1 MIETKV
7 FTTDPNTFQ
16 DTGILPVDSSLISLQ
31 QLDGQFDTNS
41 NTVELYVYTQPQ
53 RLAQS
58 LYNYSG
64 WKSYQDPTLPSTGKL
79 QNLYIDPAIDG
90 KYAQITDGNA
100 YLVYSFVN
108 NELLSSNNQTFYISN
123 ISSNRTEIAIK
134 TNNLTNEALKNVVD
148 EFINTRNSKSYFDE
162 FYFNI
167 GSNREFTCINIQLDE
182 SDSNSYKVLLKL
194 YNPLPPDVQIKTQ
207 GWIQTRIADPISY
220 RVEYTTVLEN
230 IDNTI
235 KIKQANFNL
244 PITGKI
250 SNTTGFETLTSL
262 TTTRL
267 TSSFSQLSSLLVEKG
282 VELNVDYTDYSNFV
296 HFSSAET
303 RLLNFYYK
311 ASLIE
316 GYNNDITSLLTTP
329 STLARSESIATKQG
343 KVNSLIT
350 QFDGYDY
357 YLYFESSSKAWPK
370 TNSTP
375 PYSLATTGSLAVR
388 NWLGININGTAN
400 GTALLATASLY
411 DQENQDYIVNS
422 IPDYLREDPNNL
434 AYQTF
439 LEMVGQ
445 NFDTLFLYTDQIS
458 EKYNADNRLDYGVSK
473 DLVADTLRSF
483 GVKLYQNNFSSND
496 LYTALV
502 GLTPSGS
509 TLLLPNITT
518 TFPVTGSGIE
528 YIKTI
533 ISASNDNIP
542 LDDLNKSIYKRLYHN
557 LPLLVKK
564 KGTVAGLQLLV
575 NTYGIP
581 DTILRVTEFGGKDKT
596 NTNDWDYAQHKYNY
610 AFKTLGTGF
619 ANIIWTTR
627 DPLDPDVQDFIRSIY
642 ANITDLNTI
651 IALDTFVKG
660 LKNAN
665 VWNKFWAIYPFVTDP
680 GATLASRQN
689 AYKINL
695 KDRTQYTITYV
706 NGADL
711 ALNGN
716 GVVLDGTDDYLNT
729 NLDPSVAS
737 TLGTSYGLDYHG
749 SIYIPQGMSTIPSG
763 ARILYGIDDTP
774 PPTPATYRLRTVALS
789 DGRYFS
795 DFSNTTT
802 TQNRILDPIT
812 GSPKAG
818 YLLSSRLPDPD
829 PNLAGLGTIF
839 LRPSVTSAPL
849 AQVFQAT
856 GGNIYTGIS
865 GQSIFIGTSNLN
877 GTPAPGLFYSGS
889 IGFSTHGYGL
899 EITESQT
906 VSTLVTN
913 FLTALGR

>member
-1 MIETKV
+1 MIESEV
-7 FTTDPNTFQ
+7 YNIDTTTFQ
-16 DTGILPVDSSLISLQ
+16 DTGISPKDSSLIAVQ
-31 QLDGQFDTNS
+31 QLDGQFDTNKDR
-41 NTVELYVYTQPQ
+41 VELYVYLQPNT
-53 RLAQS
+53 LPTS
-58 LYNYSG
+58 NYNYSG
-64 WKSYQDPTLPSTGKL
+64 WKSYQDPKLASTGKL
-79 QNLYIDPAIDG
+79 EDLYLDPSID
-90 KYAQITDGNA
+90 AQVAGVTDGNT
-100 YLVYSFVN
+100 YVVYNFVN
-108 NELLSSNNQTFYISN
+108 NKLLSSDSEPYYIN
-123 ISSNRTEIAIK
+123 TISSDRTELLLK
-134 TNNLTNEALKNVVD
+134 TNYLNNETVTSLVN
-148 EFINTRNSKSYFDE
+148 EFIAERAATAYFQE
-162 FYFNI
+162 FYLNFGN
-167 GSNREFTCINIQLDE
+167 NIQLVAVNIKADP
-182 SDSNSYKVLLKL
+182 SGVLIKL
-194 YNPLPPDVQIKTQ
+194 YEPLPSNLTLKDAC
-207 GWIQTRIADPISY
+207 WIQTRIADPSAY
-220 RVEYTTVLEN
+220 RVKYTTVIQLP
-230 IDNTI
+230 DTTVR
-235 KIKQANFNL
+235 IKQANFNL
-244 PITGKI
+244 PITGKV

-262 TTTRL
+262 TSTRL
-267 TSSFSQLSSLLVEKG
+267 TSSYSQLSSLLVEKG
-282 VELNVDYTDYSNFV
+282 VELNIDYTDFSNFV

-316 GYNNDITSLLTTP
+316 SYNNDITSLLTTP
-329 STLARSESIATKQG
+329 STIARSESIASKQG
-343 KVNSLIT
+343 KIDSLIT

-375 PYSLATTGSLAVR
+375 PYTLASTGSLAVR
-388 NWLGININGTAN
+388 NWLGINTNGTAN

-434 AYQTF
+434 AYQAF

-445 NFDTLFLYTDQIS
+445 NFDTLYLYTDQIS
-458 EKYNADNRLDYGVSK
+458 EKYNADNRLDYGISK

-483 GVKLYQNNFSSND
+483 GVKLYQNNFTSDD
-496 LYTALV
+496 LYTALI

-518 TFPVTGSGIE
+518 AFPVTGSGLE
-528 YIKTI
+528 YIQTI
-533 ISASNDNIP
+533 VSASNDNIP

-575 NTYGIP
+575 NSYGIP
-581 DTILRVTEFGGKDKT
+581 DTILRVTEFGGKNKI

-619 ANIIWTTR
+619 ANITWSTR
-627 DPLDPDVQDFIRSIY
+627 DPLDPDVADFIRNVY
-642 ANITDLNTI
+642 ADITDLNTI

-665 VWNKFWAIYPFVTDP
+665 VWSKFWAIYPFVTNP
-680 GATLASRQN
+680 GATLSARQN
-689 AYKINL
+689 AYKVNL
-695 KDRTQYTITYV
+695 VDRTKYTISYV

-716 GVVLDGTDDYLNT
+716 GVVLDGTNDYLNT

-737 TLGTSYGLDYHG
+737 NLGTSYGLNYHG
-749 SIYIPQGMSTIPSG
+749 SIYIPQGVSTITSG
-763 ARILYGIDDTP
+763 ARILYGIDD
-774 PPTPATYRLRTVALS
+774 ASAIYRLRTVALS

-802 TQNRILDPIT
+802 TANRILDPIT
-812 GSPKAG
+812 GTPKAG

-829 PNLAGLGTIF
+829 PSLAGIGTIF
-839 LRPSVTSAPL
+839 LRPSVTSSPL
-849 AQVFQAT
+849 AQVPQAA
-856 GGNIYTGIS
+856 GGNVYVGITG
-865 GQSIFIGTSNLN
+865 QNIFIGTSNVN
-877 GTPAPGLFYSGS
+877 GTPSAGSYYSGS
-889 IGFSTHGYGL
+889 IGFATHGYGL
-899 EITESQT
+899 TIPESQT

-913 FLTALGR
+913 LLTALGR

>member
-1 MIETKV
+1 
-7 FTTDPNTFQ
+7 
-16 DTGILPVDSSLISLQ
+16 
-31 QLDGQFDTNS
+31 
-41 NTVELYVYTQPQ
+41 
-53 RLAQS
+53 
-58 LYNYSG
+58 
-64 WKSYQDPTLPSTGKL
+64 
-79 QNLYIDPAIDG
+79 
-90 KYAQITDGNA
+90 
-100 YLVYSFVN
+100 
-108 NELLSSNNQTFYISN
+108 
-123 ISSNRTEIAIK
+123 
-134 TNNLTNEALKNVVD
+134 
-148 EFINTRNSKSYFDE
+148 
-162 FYFNI
+162 
-167 GSNREFTCINIQLDE
+167 
-182 SDSNSYKVLLKL
+182 
-194 YNPLPPDVQIKTQ
+194 
-207 GWIQTRIADPISY
+207 
-220 RVEYTTVLEN
+220 
-230 IDNTI
+230 
-235 KIKQANFNL
+235 
-244 PITGKI
+244 
-250 SNTTGFETLTSL
+250 
-262 TTTRL
+262 
-267 TSSFSQLSSLLVEKG
+267 
-282 VELNVDYTDYSNFV
+282 
-296 HFSSAET
+296 
-303 RLLNFYYK
+303 
-311 ASLIE
+311 
-316 GYNNDITSLLTTP
+316 
-329 STLARSESIATKQG
+329 
-343 KVNSLIT
+343 
-350 QFDGYDY
+350 
-357 YLYFESSSKAWPK
+357 
-370 TNSTP
+370 
-375 PYSLATTGSLAVR
+375 
-388 NWLGININGTAN
+388 
-400 GTALLATASLY
+400 
-411 DQENQDYIVNS
+411 
-422 IPDYLREDPNNL
+422 
-434 AYQTF
+434 
-439 LEMVGQ
+439 MVGQ

-483 GVKLYQNNFSSND
+483 GVKLYQNNFTSDD
-496 LYTALV
+496 LYTALI

-518 TFPVTGSGIE
+518 SFPVTGSGIE

-665 VWNKFWAIYPFVTDP
+665 IWNKFWAIYPFVTDP
-680 GATLASRQN
+680 GATLAARQN

-716 GVVLDGTDDYLNT
+716 GVVLDGADDYLNT

-749 SIYIPQGMSTIPSG
+749 SIYIPQGVSTIPSG
-763 ARILYGIDDTP
+763 ARILYGIDDTA

-795 DFSNTTT
+795 DFSYTLTPP
-802 TQNRILDPIT
+802 QNRILDPIT

-849 AQVFQAT
+849 AQVFQAA

-865 GQSIFIGTSNLN
+865 GQSIFIGTSNVN
-877 GTPAPGLFYSGS
+877 GTPATAYYSGS

>member
-1 MIETKV
+1 MIKTKV
-7 FTTDPNTFQ
+7 FQINPVTFE
-16 DTGILPVDSSLISLQ
+16 DTSISIKDASLITTQ
-31 QLDGQFDTNS
+31 QLDEQFDTN
-41 NTVELYVYTQPQ
+41 NNRVELYLYLPPTLLVGSY
-53 RLAQS
+53 
-58 LYNYSG
+58 YNYSV
-64 WKSYQDPTLPSTGKL
+64 WKSYQDPSLPSTGKL
-79 QNLYIDPAIDG
+79 QDLYINPEVDG
-90 KYAQITDGNA
+90 ELAEVSNGD
-100 YLVYSFVN
+100 VYTIYNFVN
-108 NELLSSNNQTFYISN
+108 NELQSSIDQPFYISN
-123 ISSNRTEIAIK
+123 ISSNRTEVLLK
-134 TNNLTNEALKNVVD
+134 TNNLPNQVLAQLLNDFIAERNQLPYFGEFYLNFGNNQEAL
-148 EFINTRNSKSYFDE
+148 
-162 FYFNI
+162 
-167 GSNREFTCINIQLDE
+167 GINIQLDTT
-182 SDSNSYKVLLKL
+182 DPTSYGVLVKL
-194 YNPLPPDVQIKTQ
+194 YDPLSSNYDLKSQCWV
-207 GWIQTRIADPISY
+207 QTRIADPVGY
-220 RVEYTTVLEN
+220 RVNY
-230 IDNTI
+230 NTI
-235 KIKQANFNL
+235 VDIPDSRIQLRQPNFNL
-244 PITGKI
+244 PVFNKLGNST
-250 SNTTGFETLTSL
+250 NYQNLTSL
-262 TTTRL
+262 KTTSVTG
-267 TSSFSQLSSLLVEKG
+267 SVNQIDSLLVEKG
-282 VELNVDYTDYSNFV
+282 VEVNIDYSDYSNFV
-296 HFSSAET
+296 HFSSATT
-303 RLLNFYYK
+303 RLDNFYYK
-311 ASLIE
+311 AGLIE
-316 GYNNDITSLLTTP
+316 TYQNDINSLLSTP
-329 STLARSESIATKQG
+329 STVARSESIASKQG
-343 KVNSLIT
+343 EISKLIT

-357 YLYFESSSKAWPK
+357 YLYYESSSTAWPK
-370 TNSTP
+370 TNQTP
-375 PYSLATTGSLAVR
+375 PYSLATTGSAAVLSWAGL
-388 NWLGININGTAN
+388 NNNGSFS
-400 GTALLATASLY
+400 GTGQFATASVY
-411 DQENQDYIVNS
+411 DSDNQDNLVNS
-422 IPDYLREDPNNL
+422 IPEYLVEDSENAP
-434 AYQTF
+434 YQVF
-439 LEMVGQ
+439 LELVGQ
-445 NFDTLFLYTDQIS
+445 HFDTLYLYTDAIS
-458 EKYNADNRLDYGVSK
+458 DKYNADNRLEYGISK
-473 DLVADTLRSF
+473 DLIADVLKSF
-483 GVKLYQNNFSSND
+483 GIKIYENNFSTSD
-496 LYTALV
+496 LYSGLI

-509 TLLLPNITT
+509 TLLLPDISTL
-518 TFPVTGSGIE
+518 FPVTGSGLE
-528 YIKTI
+528 YITTI
-533 ISASNDNIP
+533 VSASNDLVT

-564 KGTVAGLQLLV
+564 KGTLAGLELLR
-575 NTYGIP
+575 TIYGIP
-581 DTILRVTEFGGKDKT
+581 DTILRVTEFGGKNKK
-596 NTNDWDYAQHKYNY
+596 NSNDWDYAQHKYNY

-680 GATLASRQN
+680 GATLAARQN

-716 GVVLDGTDDYLNT
+716 GVVLDGADDYLNT

-749 SIYIPQGMSTIPSG
+749 SIYIPQGVSTIPSG
-763 ARILYGIDDTP
+763 TRILYGIDD
-774 PPTPATYRLRTVALS
+774 AAVIYRLRTVALS

-795 DFSNTTT
+795 DFSYTLTPP
-802 TQNRILDPIT
+802 QNRILDPIT

-849 AQVFQAT
+849 AQVFQAE
-856 GGNIYTGIS
+856 GGNTYIGIL